1 MKPLDLDVDPRV
13 VGPFELLARLGEG
26 GMGIAYLARPLPL
39 EGLTEEWTAAYRL
52 AESDGVVD
60 AAESRLV
67 VVKMIQPEL
76 LDGQPL
82 AVERFDR
89 EIDAVR
95 AVVSNRVPA
104 LIAAAPPHSLRPW
117 FAMDYIAGPDLHT
130 LVART
135 SPLPAGPCV
144 ALGLALVDALR
155 AIHTAGLLHRD
166 LKPQNVVL
174 GPDGPV
180 VLDFGLAVL
189 AERRTSQ
196 ALTRPGEAW
205 GSWPYAAY
213 EQLHDFQNVKEP
225 ADVYALGAVLFYALT
240 GRPPYVVQPLL
251 TPPDWTGVH
260 AAFLPLLGQI
270 FTTAAGHRPDLD
282 SVDMW
287 LQAILVQLDL
297 TVDIAAE
304 QLGALVQAAGLT
316 PELPPEASGSQADP
330 QVRGLAQRAVDA
342 GAAPDAPWATGVSGE
357 PSDVDLGFYG
367 IVDTD
372 EIEWAVEAEAEA
384 DDGHGDAAVPDG
396 AGGYTPTFVDA
407 ASDSPHE
414 PAPGSAP
421 APSREPAPRKS
432 AQPTSYPLA
441 PPRPAEE
448 PRPPVPPRAA
458 LRVATELRKAYAH
471 RGEL

>member
-1 MKPLDLDVDPRV
+1 MKSLDLDVDPRV

-52 AESDGVVD
+52 AESAGGTD

-82 AVERFDR
+82 ALERFDR

-95 AVVSNRVPA
+95 AVVSDRVPA

-117 FAMDYIAGPDLHT
+117 FAMDYIAGPDLDT
-130 LVART
+130 LVARIG
-135 SPLPAGPCV
+135 PLTAGPCV

-155 AIHTAGLLHRD
+155 AIHGAGLLHRD
-166 LKPQNVVL
+166 LKPKNVVL

-196 ALTRPGEAW
+196 ALTKPGEAW

-240 GRPPYVVQPLL
+240 GRPPYITQPLL

-260 AAFLPLLGQI
+260 HAFLPLLGQT
-270 FTTAAGHRPDLD
+270 FTTAAGHRPGLD

-287 LQAILVQLDL
+287 LQAILVELDL
-297 TVDIAAE
+297 TPDIAAQ
-304 QLGALVQAAGLT
+304 QLGALVEAAGLT
-316 PELPPEASGSQADP
+316 PKLPPEVSSSQADP
-330 QVRGLAQRAVDA
+330 QVRGLAQKAVDA
-342 GAAPDAPWATGVSGE
+342 GAAPDAPWAAGASGE
-357 PSDVDLGFYG
+357 PDDVDLGFYG

-372 EIEWAVEAEAEA
+372 EIEWAAEAEA
-384 DDGHGDAAVPDG
+384 GSGGGHGDAAATDG
-396 AGGYTPTFVDA
+396 ADGYTPTLVDA
-407 ASDSPHE
+407 ASDSP
-414 PAPGSAP
+414 
-421 APSREPAPRKS
+421 REPSPEPTPRKS
-432 AQPTSYPLA
+432 AEPTSYPL
-441 PPRPAEE
+441 PLPRPAEE
-448 PRPPVPPRAA
+448 PRLPAPPRAA
-458 LRVATELRKAYAH
+458 LRVAAELRKAYAH